1 MEFPKSIMGQKELEG
16 MISSFNGE
24 KAIIFK
30 AVVTF
35 SFLQLN
41 CLQSDDFK
49 VEFYYLKSKRII

>member
-1 MEFPKSIMGQKELEG
+1 MELPKSIIGQKELEG

-30 AVVTF
+30 AVITF

-49 VEFYYLKSKRII
+49 VEFYYLEK